1 MSSPGAPHRVG
12 RYEVGASLGSG
23 GMGKVYRA
31 RDTHLGRFVA
41 LKILPGDFAANHERL
56 RRFEHE
62 ARAASALSHPNI
74 VTVYEVGSADGA
86 PYIAMEL
93 VEGRTLR
100 DLLRAGPVPTKRL
113 LEIATGVANGL
124 ARAHD
129 AGIVHRDVKPEN
141 VMISRD
147 GVVKILDFGLAK
159 RTIASGAS
167 ADDATITVATEPGT
181 VLGTVRYMSPE
192 QASGGDVDFRSDQ
205 FSFGSVLYEMT
216 GGKAAFARETSVDT
230 LSSILHSEPEPLSS
244 LNPNAPAPLRWI
256 IERCLA
262 KDPRERYAS
271 SDDLARDL
279 AGVRERISITG
290 AEPAVFAARR
300 RRIPAPLAG
309 VALLALGIV
318 LGIVAGEILSRR
330 GADREPPSFRQL
342 TFRNGTIVG
351 ARFASDDHTF
361 VFSADWEGKPIES
374 FLGRT
379 ESPEFRSFGMSGV
392 DVLAVSKSGEM
403 AIALNRHWFEPFKL
417 IGTLARMGIASA
429 GAPREILDDV
439 FWADWSPDGRELAV
453 VRQDEGQN
461 RLEYPIG
468 RVLYREPAGYVS
480 HPRVSRSGDLVA
492 FLDHPAIADDAGGV
506 SVVDRA
512 GKRTAL
518 VTGFSAVWGLAWSP
532 DGKEVWFTG
541 APTGVSRALYA
552 VTLSGRRRL
561 LARVTGSIRLD
572 DVSPSSRLLLTHEH
586 VTQRLMALAAGDSHE
601 RDLSWL
607 DYSLSR
613 AISADGTAVLF
624 VEGGEGGGPGYSAFL
639 RKTDGSPAVRLGEGD
654 PLAISPD
661 GKSALAIVQKAAGPQ
676 LVIYPIG
683 AGQPRFLPN
692 GSLRVI
698 GGEFLPDGK
707 RILLWASEEGH
718 RVRLYLQDLAG
729 SAPRPISPDGY
740 RGYAGTVSPDGRWVA
755 AIGPE
760 DRTVLYPL
768 ADGEPRTL
776 DAFTEDDAPCGWSAD
791 GRYLYIVGAGGR
803 PRKVDRLEVATGKRE
818 PWKALEPYDPSGS
831 ATAIRLSRD
840 GRSYAY
846 TYIHDQSDLY
856 LAEGMK

>member
-1 MSSPGAPHRVG
+1 MSSPGAPRRVG
-12 RYEVGASLGSG
+12 RYELGPSLGSG
-23 GMGKVYRA
+23 GMGRIYRA

-41 LKILPGDFAANHERL
+41 LKILPADFGASRDRL

-74 VTVYEVGSADGA
+74 VTVYEVGSAEGE

-100 DLLRAGPVPTKRL
+100 EVLRAGPVPTKRL

-124 ARAHD
+124 ASAHD

-159 RTIASGAS
+159 RTIVSGAS
-167 ADDATITVATEPGT
+167 AEDATITIATEPGT

-192 QASGGDVDFRSDQ
+192 QASGRAVDFRSDQ
-205 FSFGSVLYEMT
+205 FSFGSVLYEMA
-216 GGKAAFARETSVDT
+216 GGKPAFAQDNSVDT
-230 LSSILHSEPEPLSS
+230 LSSILHAEPEPLLR
-244 LNPNAPAPLRWI
+244 LNPDAPASLRWI

-262 KDPRERYAS
+262 KDPGERYAS
-271 SDDLARDL
+271 TDDLARDL
-279 AGVRERISITG
+279 AGVRERLSITG
-290 AEPAVFAARR
+290 AEPAVLAARR
-300 RRIPAPLAG
+300 RRIPAPVAG
-309 VALLALGIV
+309 AALLALGIA
-318 LGIVAGEILSRR
+318 AGELFSRR
-330 GADREPPSFRQL
+330 GAGGEPPSFRQL
-342 TFRNGTIVG
+342 TFRNGAIVG
-351 ARFASDDHTF
+351 ARFATDDHTV
-361 VFSADWEGKPIES
+361 VFSADWDGKPIES
-374 FLGRT
+374 FLTRT

-392 DVLAVSKSGEM
+392 DVLAVSKTGEM

-429 GAPREILDDV
+429 AAPREVLENV

-468 RVLYREPAGYVS
+468 RILYREPAGYIS

-506 SVVDRA
+506 SIVDRA

-532 DGKEVWFTG
+532 DGKEVWFSGAETG
-541 APTGVSRALYA
+541 ISRALYA

-586 VTQRLMALAAGDSHE
+586 ASQHLMALAPGDSRE

-613 AISADGTAVLF
+613 AISADGTEVLF

-661 GKSALAIVQKAAGPQ
+661 GKAALAIVQKAGGPQ

-692 GSLRVI
+692 GPLRVI

-707 RILLWASEEGH
+707 RILLWATEEGH

-740 RGYAGTVSPDGRWVA
+740 RGFAGTVSPDGRWVA
-755 AIGPE
+755 AAGPE
-760 DRTVLYPL
+760 DKTVLYPL
-768 ADGEPRTL
+768 AGGELRTL
-776 DAFTEDDAPCGWSAD
+776 DALTEDDAPGGWSGD

-803 PRKVDRLEVATGKRE
+803 PRKVDRFEVATGRRE

-831 ATAIRLSRD
+831 ATAVRLSRD

-856 LAEGMK
+856 LAEGLK